1 MSDILTTKLY
11 IPKTRPNLVF
21 RSRLTKQLITGLD
34 RKLTLICA
42 PAGFGK
48 TTVLSEWIPQSD
60 CCVTWVSLD
69 EGDNDPARFWI
80 YFVAA
85 LQTMQKDFG
94 KNALVLLQSIQSA
107 PIESILTSLL
117 NEITTFPDSFAQVL
131 DDYQVIHNQSIHDAV
146 HFLIEHMP
154 PHMHLVIT
162 SRTDPP
168 LPLSRLR
175 AQHQLNEIRADDLR
189 FTNDETREF
198 LDRALDLRLSAEQIN
213 ALETRTEGWIAGLQL
228 VALALQSPAKGQIQA
243 DVSEFI
249 QMFSGKDRYIGS
261 YLVEEVLNQRP
272 KATLDFLLRT
282 SILDRLCG
290 PLCDAVLGI
299 DHRGIV
305 EPRDLE
311 TGDPSLIGRT
321 QSQAILER
329 LEQANMLILPLDT
342 ERKWYRYHHLFADV
356 LRVRLQESSPELI
369 PELHQRAAAWYES
382 NGFLAEAVEHS
393 LAGSNLDQAVRLIER
408 VAPPTIVRGQVH
420 TALAWLQELPD
431 EIMRDHPAL
440 CVIHS
445 GALMFTNQFET
456 AESRLLD
463 SEQYVA
469 AFPNQESEKI
479 RFIRGM
485 IAMSRATLV
494 RISGDL
500 KNCVDFALQSLTL
513 LPEKEVFWRA
523 SPLVHAASA
532 YLITGDVSRLYEE
545 QAKAALEPAR
555 VTGNLFT
562 ILRSITN
569 LARLQALQG
578 RLHKA
583 AATYEQALRASPT
596 DLQLLIGGA
605 AYYFGLASLY
615 YEWNELEQAE
625 RCLSQGIDQVLGAI
639 TVDAD
644 VITWGYITMARLQ
657 QAQGNETG
665 ALEALEMLTQL
676 AEERKF
682 RPYLKT
688 RKAAAQA
695 RIWLAQGN
703 LPAAVAW
710 AHNTDLR
717 PTDENLA
724 YDLEAE
730 YLTLARV
737 AIAQGRENPDDLH
750 LQDAIPLLDR
760 LLQVAEAG
768 SRMGHVI
775 EILSLR
781 AQAHSALKVRA
792 DALADIERALLL
804 AESEGFVR
812 SFVDEGEPLRLL
824 ISEFRSMAG
833 KQQSRMRLVRQ
844 STLLNYVDRLLSAFS
859 VRSPV
864 IAPGPRISEQAQYR
878 QGDSLQVTLSEREL
892 EVLRLIAEGASNRDI
907 AERLVIANPT
917 VKRHVSNIFNK
928 LGVSSRTQAVA
939 AGREIGL
946 I

>member
-1 MSDILTTKLY
+1 M
-11 IPKTRPNLVF
+11 
-21 RSRLTKQLITGLD
+21 D
-34 RKLTLICA
+34 RKLTLMCA

-48 TTVLSEWIPQSD
+48 TTALSEWIPQSD

-69 EGDNDPARFWI
+69 EGDNDPTRFWI
-80 YFVAA
+80 YFVSA

-94 KNALVLLQSIQSA
+94 KSALAVLQSVQSA
-107 PIESILTSLL
+107 PTESILTSLL

-131 DDYQVIHNQSIHDAV
+131 DDYQVIHNQRIHDAV
-146 HFLIEHMP
+146 YFLIEHMP

-168 LPLSRLR
+168 WPLARWR
-175 AQHQLNEIRADDLR
+175 GRHQLNEIRADNLR
-189 FTNDETREF
+189 FTNDETKEF
-198 LDRALDLRLSAEQIN
+198 LDSAMNLRLSAEEIR
-213 ALETRTEGWIAGLQL
+213 ALEERTEGWIAGLQL

-243 DVSEFI
+243 DVSESI
-249 QMFSGKDRYIGS
+249 RMFNGKDRYIGS

-272 KATLDFLLRT
+272 KDTLDFLLRT

-290 PLCDAVLGI
+290 PLCDAILGI
-299 DHRGIV
+299 DHGEIV
-305 EPRDLE
+305 DARHSE
-311 TGDPSLIGRT
+311 TGDPSSIGRA

-329 LEQANMLILPLDT
+329 LEQANMFILPLDN

-369 PELHQRAAAWYES
+369 PVLHQRAAAWYES
-382 NGFLAEAVEHS
+382 NGFLVEAVEHS
-393 LAGSNLDQAVRLIER
+393 LAGSNLDRAVRLIER
-408 VAPPTIVRGQVH
+408 VAPATIVRGQVH
-420 TALAWLQELPD
+420 TALGWLQKLPN

-440 CVIHS
+440 CVIDS
-445 GALMFTNQFET
+445 GALMFTNQFEA
-456 AESRLLD
+456 AESRLRD
-463 SEQYVA
+463 SEQYIA
-469 AFPNQESEKI
+469 TFPDQEAEKI

-500 KNCVDFALQSLTL
+500 KNCVNLALQSLSL

-532 YLITGDVSRLYEE
+532 YLVGGDVSPVYEE
-545 QAKAALEPAR
+545 QARKALEPAR
-555 VTGNLFT
+555 LTGNLFT

-569 LARLQALQG
+569 LGRLQALQG
-578 RLHKA
+578 QLHRA
-583 AATYEQALRASPT
+583 AATYQEALQLSPT

-615 YEWNELEQAE
+615 YEWSELEEAE
-625 RCLSQGIDQVLGAI
+625 RCLSQGIAQVLGTI

-644 VITWGYITMARLQ
+644 VITWGYVTLARLR
-657 QAQGNETG
+657 QANGDGTG
-665 ALEALEMLTQL
+665 AIEALKTLAQL
-676 AEERKF
+676 AEQRKF
-682 RPYLKT
+682 QPYLKA
-688 RKAAAQA
+688 RIAAAQA
-695 RIWLAQGN
+695 RIWLAQGD
-703 LPAAVAW
+703 LPASIHW
-710 AHNTDLR
+710 AENNGIRL
-717 PTDENLA
+717 TDEDVP
-724 YDLEAE
+724 YYREAE

-737 AIAQGRENPDDLH
+737 QIAQGREHPEALS
-750 LQDAIPLLDR
+750 LQEIITLLDR
-760 LLQVAEAG
+760 LLQAAETG
-768 SRMGHVI
+768 SRIGSVI
-775 EILSLR
+775 EILGLR
-781 AQAHSALKVRA
+781 AQVYSALKMRTN
-792 DALADIERALLL
+792 ALADIEHALIL
-804 AESEGFVR
+804 AEPEGFIQ
-812 SFVDEGEPLRLL
+812 SFVDEGESLRLL
-824 ISEFRSMAG
+824 ISAFRSMAG
-833 KQQSRMRLVRQ
+833 KQQSRMLLVSQ
-844 STLLNYVDRLLSAFS
+844 STLLNYVNHLLSAFF

-864 IAPGPRISEQAQYR
+864 IAPDPRISDQAQYR

-892 EVLRLIAEGASNRDI
+892 EVLRLIAEGASNGDI

>member
-11 IPKTRPNLVF
+11 IPRTRPNLVL
-21 RSRLTKQLITGLD
+21 RPRLTKQLLTGMD
-34 RKLTLICA
+34 RKLTLMCA

-48 TTVLSEWIPQSD
+48 TTALSEWIPQSD

-69 EGDNDPARFWI
+69 EGDNDPTRFWI
-80 YFVAA
+80 YFVSA

-94 KNALVLLQSIQSA
+94 KSALAVLQSVQSA
-107 PIESILTSLL
+107 PTESILTSLL

-131 DDYQVIHNQSIHDAV
+131 DDYQVIHNQRIHDAV
-146 HFLIEHMP
+146 YFLIEHMSP
-154 PHMHLVIT
+154 RMHLVIT

-168 LPLSRLR
+168 LPLARWR
-175 AQHQLNEIRADDLR
+175 ARHQLNEIRADDLR

-198 LDRALDLRLSAEQIN
+198 LDSAMNLRLSAEEIR
-213 ALETRTEGWIAGLQL
+213 ALEERTEGWIAGLQL

-249 QMFSGKDRYIGS
+249 RTFSGKDRYIGS

-299 DHRGIV
+299 DHGEIV
-305 EPRDLE
+305 EARHPE
-311 TGDPSLIGRT
+311 TGDPSSIGRA

-329 LEQANMLILPLDT
+329 LEQANMFILPLDN

-369 PELHQRAAAWYES
+369 PVLHQRAAAWCES
-382 NGFLAEAVEHS
+382 NGFLVEAVEHS
-393 LAGSNLDQAVRLIER
+393 LAGSNLDRAVRLIER

-420 TALAWLQELPD
+420 TALGWLQKLPN

-440 CVIHS
+440 CVIDS
-445 GALMFTNQFET
+445 GALMFTNQFEA
-456 AESRLLD
+456 AESRLRE
-463 SEQYVA
+463 SEQYIA
-469 AFPNQESEKI
+469 TFPDQEAEKI

-500 KNCVDFALQSLTL
+500 KNCVNLALQSLSL

-532 YLITGDVSRLYEE
+532 YLVDGDVTHIREE
-545 QAKAALEPAR
+545 QARAALEPAR

-569 LARLQALQG
+569 QARLQALEGQ
-578 RLHKA
+578 LHEA

-615 YEWNELEQAE
+615 YEWSELEEAE
-625 RCLSQGIDQVLGAI
+625 RCLSQGIAQVLGTI

-644 VITWGYITMARLQ
+644 VITWGYITLARLR
-657 QAQGNETG
+657 QANGDGTG
-665 ALEALEMLTQL
+665 ALEALKTLAQL
-676 AEERKF
+676 AEQRKF
-682 RPYLKT
+682 QSYLKA
-688 RKAAAQA
+688 RIAAAQA
-695 RIWLAQGN
+695 RIWLAQGD
-703 LPAAVAW
+703 LPDSIHW
-710 AHNTDLR
+710 AENNGIR
-717 PTDENLA
+717 PTDEDVP
-724 YDLEAE
+724 YYREAE

-737 AIAQGRENPDDLH
+737 QIAQGREHPEALP
-750 LQDAIPLLDR
+750 LQEIITLLNR
-760 LLQVAEAG
+760 LLQAAETG
-768 SRMGHVI
+768 SRIGSVI
-775 EILSLR
+775 EILGLR
-781 AQAHSALKVRA
+781 AQAHSVLKTRA
-792 DALADIERALLL
+792 DALSDIERALLL
-804 AESEGFVR
+804 AEPEGFIR
-812 SFVDEGEPLRLL
+812 SFVDEGESLRVL

-833 KQQSRMRLVRQ
+833 KQQSRMRLVKQ

-892 EVLRLIAEGASNRDI
+892 EVLRLIAGGASNRDI
-907 AERLVIANPT
+907 AEKLVIANPT